1 MSETASQIRHIQK
14 QTNAD
19 DEALAVARE
28 RRTVVLGAATTFT
41 GISESYSSGSL
52 ATGVVTGEVEDA
64 DGGVI
69 ADRRCYP
76 WLGPDGDDESPV
88 DVVAD
93 MQAHVG
99 PLVRE
104 QYPDAVVKTMKRG
117 LRVFVNE
124 PLTDGQ
130 DPYVDLVFAMKRKDK
145 AGLWI
150 PNMAIP
156 RWDPADPQKHVEL
169 LNSGEQALRSL
180 RAQTIRLGKVW
191 NKQFSEPAVCS
202 FNICALGLEAIT
214 AVLPIEEA
222 LFTFFDHAAC
232 ALAVRRT
239 EDPAGVSGP
248 INLQKSKDIV
258 VKRLW
263 KARDGL
269 AEALEHDDAA
279 DAVQAAMHRVFFQ
292 YIEEPAAIGSKN
304 DLADRLRVS
313 TPRLRP
319 VAAGVVPV
327 GTINTKRSFGGR
339 RG

>member
-1 MSETASQIRHIQK
+1 MSETANQIHDIQK

-19 DEALAVARE
+19 DDALAVARE
-28 RRTVVLGAATTFT
+28 RRTAVLGAATTFT
-41 GISESYSSGSL
+41 GISESYISGSL

-64 DGGVI
+64 DGGAI

-76 WLGPDGDDESPV
+76 ALDPDGDNESPV

-104 QYPDAVVKTMKRG
+104 DYPDAVVKTMKRG

-124 PLTDGQ
+124 PLSDGQ
-130 DPYVDLVFAMKRKDK
+130 DPYVDLVFAMKRRDK
-145 AGLWI
+145 PGLWI
-150 PNMAIP
+150 PNMDTP

-180 RAQTIRLGKVW
+180 RAQTIRLAKVW
-191 NKQFSEPAVCS
+191 NKQFSEPGLCS
-202 FNICALGLEAIT
+202 FNICAVGLEAIT
-214 AVLPIEEA
+214 DVLPIEEA
-222 LFTFFDHAAC
+222 LFTFFDHAAS

-248 INLQKSKDIV
+248 ITLQKPKDIV
-258 VKRLW
+258 VKRLRD
-263 KARDGL
+263 ARDGL
-269 AEALEHDDAA
+269 GEALEHDDDP
-279 DAVQAAMHRVFFQ
+279 DAVQSAMHRLFFQ
-292 YIEEPAAIGSKN
+292 YVQEPAAIDSKN

-319 VAAGVVPV
+319 APTGVVPV
-327 GTINTKRSFGGR
+327 GTINTKRSYGGR